1 MYFETEGVLDTQEKV
16 LAGEDGKQP
25 AVCSSPRIIHTH
37 STHKVR
43 AQCGSRTLLL
53 ATGTRGRSMNRS
65 IESIQLAGP
74 ARTAAGYCC

>member
-43 AQCGSRTLLL
+43 AQCGS
-53 ATGTRGRSMNRS
+53 
-65 IESIQLAGP
+65 
-74 ARTAAGYCC
+74 